1 MLRITSA
8 DFESGRIKQSIS
20 KLRKHPLAPQD
31 PRPSLSSVQE
41 TFAQV
46 VGFGKYAELR
56 SSAMQNGPAYTGQP
70 LQLDHVIDFVGQRIS
85 QYLDLPLEHAM
96 AIAAAIN
103 LEHLDACRATAR
115 TLPPSTL
122 RDDRL
127 RPAVHVANL
136 VLAQLTASDLI
147 GLGAPAFSYVIANS
161 GNTFVWDGLVDAL
174 GQLQPSTLEAL
185 KSDPKFS
192 AIPDVSALRDAYV
205 RDVLIPA
212 SHKTLLDAV
221 RQHDLLP
228 PGYEIISLFNESG
241 EFRGRSIINRQLR
254 GMVPVIS
261 SDGGIYEAMAALLCG
276 RQPQHS
282 GMVRNIKPG
291 DGNDRVIHF
300 AKGGGMVV
308 YDYVDNEQRR
318 HPDRTYIEYAGAEQ
332 MFSLAPGAIHR
343 EVEID
348 RLLANGQ
355 PELVNASQNDLV
367 AINGLVLDDGRF
379 PADAMDVPTGP
390 IIVDGR
396 LRPRSAMTDN
406 LCGPSFY
413 ERQITYVRLHEW
425 LTVDDVPPMVLAAMD
440 TPNVKV
446 ERDHM
451 MTEALPRYRLD
462 LHYQIDESVMGGT
475 HQAQRFIASTVG
487 IEKVLGLVKRFAT
500 PDQLHVR
507 IVQAYGAVMIRRN
520 SVEQVQSAG
529 ELTKAT
535 MPELAEYDDYVVGVS
550 LAMSNPGQPLMA
562 PAIRDF
568 RAKADLLTWLAIFSM
583 QTHDGARLTARFSS
597 QARALLLSAILLD
610 GMPPEYVIP
619 RGQDLMA
626 FLDKLADEASYIS
639 DVKKWRE
646 ESSRRWAAA
655 RKNDY
660 WAVGDAVAEVTNVD
674 PAQDAPHPPA
684 FKVVQESENRYRLDS
699 L

>member
-8 DFESGRIKQSIS
+8 DFESGRIKHSIS
-20 KLRKHPLAPQD
+20 KLHKHPLAPQD
-31 PRPSLSSVQE
+31 PRPSLSSMQE
-41 TFAQV
+41 KFAQV
-46 VGFGKYAELR
+46 VGCGKYAELR
-56 SSAMQNGPAYTGQP
+56 SSAMQCGPAYTGQP
-70 LQLDHVIDFVGQRIS
+70 LQMDRVIEFVGQRIA
-85 QYLDLPLEHAM
+85 QYLNLSLEDAM

-115 TLPPSTL
+115 TLPPSPL

-127 RPAVHVANL
+127 APAVHVANL
-136 VLAQLTASDLI
+136 ELAQLTASDLI
-147 GLGAPAFSYVIANS
+147 SLGAPAFSYVIAGS
-161 GNTFVWDGLVDAL
+161 GDTFVWDGLDDAL
-174 GQLQPSTLEAL
+174 RQLQPSMLEAL

-192 AIPDVSALRDAYV
+192 AISDMSALRDAYV

-221 RQHDLLP
+221 RQHELLP
-228 PGYEIISLFNESG
+228 PGYEMVSLFNEAG
-241 EFRGRSIINRQLR
+241 VFRGRSIINRQIR

-261 SDGGIYEAMAALLCG
+261 RDGGIYEAMAALLCG

-308 YDYVDNEQRR
+308 YDYVNDEQPR
-318 HPDRTYIEYAGAEQ
+318 HPGRTYIEYAGAEQ
-332 MFSLAPGAIHR
+332 MYWLAPGALHR
-343 EVEID
+343 EAEIG
-348 RLLANGQ
+348 RLITNGQ
-355 PELVNASQNDLV
+355 PELVKASPDDLV

-379 PADAMDVPTGP
+379 PGDALDVPVGP
-390 IIVDGR
+390 IIVDGQM
-396 LRPRSAMTDN
+396 RPRSAMTDK
-406 LCGPSFY
+406 LSGASFY
-413 ERQITYVRLHEW
+413 ERQITYVRLYEW

-440 TPNVKV
+440 APNVKE

-462 LHYQIDESVMGGT
+462 LHYQIDESVMGAT
-475 HQAQRFIASTVG
+475 HQAQRFIASTAG
-487 IEKVLGLVKRFAT
+487 IEKVLGLVRRFAT

-520 SVEQVQSAG
+520 SVEQVQRAG
-529 ELTKAT
+529 AITKAA
-535 MPELAEYDDYVVGVS
+535 MPELDEYDDYVVGVS
-550 LAMSNPGQPLMA
+550 LAMSNPGLPLIA
-562 PAIRDF
+562 PGIRDF
-568 RAKADLLTWLAIFSM
+568 QAKADLLTWLAIFSM

-597 QARALLLSAILLD
+597 KARALLLSAILLD
-610 GMPPEYVIP
+610 GMSPEDVIP

-626 FLDKLADEASYIS
+626 FLNKLADEESYIR

-646 ESSRRWAAA
+646 ESSKRWAAA

-660 WAVGDAVAEVTNVD
+660 WAVGDAVAQVTNVE
-674 PAQDAPHPPA
+674 PAKGAPHPPA
-684 FKVVQESENRYRLDS
+684 FKVVQESENRYRLDA

>member
-1 MLRITSA
+1 
-8 DFESGRIKQSIS
+8 
-20 KLRKHPLAPQD
+20 
-31 PRPSLSSVQE
+31 
-41 TFAQV
+41 
-46 VGFGKYAELR
+46 
-56 SSAMQNGPAYTGQP
+56 
-70 LQLDHVIDFVGQRIS
+70 
-85 QYLDLPLEHAM
+85 M

-136 VLAQLTASDLI
+136 ELAPLTVSDLI
-147 GLGAPAFSYVIANS
+147 GLGAPAFSYAIAGS
-161 GNTFVWDGLVDAL
+161 GVTFVWDGLVDAVS
-174 GQLQPSTLEAL
+174 QLQPSTLEAL
-185 KSDPKFS
+185 KSDPRFS
-192 AIPDVSALRDAYV
+192 AIPDMSALRDAYV

-221 RQHDLLP
+221 RQHELLP
-228 PGYEIISLFNESG
+228 PGYECISLFNEAG
-241 EFRGRSIINRQLR
+241 VFRGRSIINRQLR

-261 SDGGIYEAMAALLCG
+261 RDGEILEAMATLLCG

-308 YDYVDNEQRR
+308 YDYVDNEHPR
-318 HPDRTYIEYAGAEQ
+318 HPGRTYIEYAGAEQ
-332 MFSLAPGAIHR
+332 MYSLAPGALHR
-343 EVEID
+343 EAEIG

-355 PELVNASQNDLV
+355 PELVNASPNDLV
-367 AINGLVLDDGRF
+367 VINGLVLDDGRF
-379 PADAMDVPTGP
+379 PGDAMDVPVGP
-390 IIVDGR
+390 IIVDGQM
-396 LRPRSAMTDN
+396 RPRSVMTDN
-406 LCGPSFY
+406 LSGPSFY

-425 LTVDDVPPMVLAAMD
+425 LTVDDIPPMVLAAMD
-440 TPNVKV
+440 MPNVKE

-451 MTEALPRYRLD
+451 MTEALPRYRVD
-462 LHYQIDESVMGGT
+462 LHHHIEESVIGAA
-475 HQAQRFIASTVG
+475 HLAQRFIASAAG
-487 IEKVLGLVKRFAT
+487 IEKVIGLVNRFAT

-507 IVQAYGAVMIRRN
+507 IVQAYGAVMIRQN

-529 ELTKAT
+529 EQTKVT
-535 MPELAEYDDYVVGVS
+535 MPELDEYDDYVVGAA

-562 PAIRDF
+562 PDIRDF
-568 RAKADLLTWLAIFSM
+568 RAKADLLTWLATFSM
-583 QTHDGARLTARFSS
+583 QSHDGVRLTARFSS
-597 QARALLLSAILLD
+597 QARALLLSSILLD
-610 GMPPEYVIP
+610 GMTPDDVIP
-619 RGQDLMA
+619 RGQDLME
-626 FLDKLADEASYIS
+626 FLGRLADEANYIS

-660 WAVGDAVAEVTNVD
+660 WAVGDAVEQVAIVKPMTEVTY
-674 PAQDAPHPPA
+674 PAPY
-684 FKVVQESENRYRLDS
+684 KVIQESENHYRLEAW
-699 L
+699 